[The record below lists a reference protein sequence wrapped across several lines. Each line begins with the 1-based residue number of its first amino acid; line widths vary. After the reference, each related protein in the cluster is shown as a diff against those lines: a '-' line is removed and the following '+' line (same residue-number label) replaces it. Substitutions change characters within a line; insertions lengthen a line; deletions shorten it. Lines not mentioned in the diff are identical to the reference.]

1 MRRCRTLPLLA
12 GFLLLALVAASSAEA
27 GDLFGWL
34 GGRQA
39 HRWGHATVEPQQH
52 VAAPPGPHR
61 YPQYNAAAAPWYG
74 YGFGVP
80 TYSWGYF
87 GATYRPAVV
96 SHHGY
101 YGYFTQWGYRQGY

>member
-1 MRRCRTLPLLA
+1 MRRCPALPLLA
-12 GFLLLALVAASSAEA
+12 GFLLLALLLASSAEA
-27 GDLFGWL
+27 GDMFGRL
-34 GGRQA
+34 GGRYVH
-39 HRWGHATVEPQQH
+39 HRRHGMVEPQQH

-80 TYSWGYF
+80 TYNWGYF
-87 GATYRPAVV
+87 GAKYRPAVV

-101 YGYFTQWGYRQGY
+101 YGDFSQWGYRQGY